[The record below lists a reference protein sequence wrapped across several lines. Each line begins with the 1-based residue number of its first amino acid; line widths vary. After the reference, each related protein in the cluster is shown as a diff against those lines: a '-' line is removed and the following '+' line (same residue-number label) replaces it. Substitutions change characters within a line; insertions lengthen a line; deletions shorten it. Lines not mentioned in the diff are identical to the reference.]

1 MRETAQQH
9 IMRIGKM
16 VDESRHKEEKQI
28 NEYSVKVSVRNN
40 LILQRMRQLGIPSQT
55 ELGNLSGLGQ
65 RIVNHFVNMK
75 RRPVDYWSGEWT
87 DDAFT
92 LSAALKVEPEDLW
105 TEKQRGMAL
114 ERNWREISMSE
125 DAVMQLAT
133 GQGTE
138 QIVQGVLDAEAIGKA
153 IQTLDERE
161 QKIITGRFFEDKS
174 LDDLADALGVSRERI
189 RQIEVRALKKLK
201 HPSIAKTFSEYKKKK
216 NEPRKFKFKPL
227 FWYYKDG
234 KQANDD

>member
-1 MRETAQQH
+1 M
-9 IMRIGKM
+9 
-16 VDESRHKEEKQI
+16 S
-28 NEYSVKVSVRNN
+28 EYSVKVSVRNN
-40 LILQRMRQLGIPSQT
+40 LIIQRMKQIGILSQT
-55 ELGNLSGLGQ
+55 ELGNISGLGQ

-87 DDAFT
+87 DEAFT
-92 LSAALKVEPEDLW
+92 LSAALQTEPEYLW

-138 QIVQGVLDAEAIGKA
+138 QIVQGVLDAEAVGRA

-161 QKIITGRFFEDKS
+161 QKVITGRFFEDKT
-174 LDDLADALGVSRERI
+174 LDDLGDVLGVSRERV
-189 RQIEVRALKKLK
+189 RQIENRALRKLK
-201 HPSIAKTFSEYKKKK
+201 QPSIAKTFSEYKKKK
-216 NEPRKFKFKPL
+216 DEPRKFKIKPL
-227 FWYYKDG
+227 FWYYKNG
-234 KQANDD
+234 S

>member
-1 MRETAQQH
+1 M
-9 IMRIGKM
+9 
-16 VDESRHKEEKQI
+16 

-40 LILQRMRQLGIPSQT
+40 LILQRMKQLGIPSQT
-55 ELGNLSGLGQ
+55 ELGNISGLGQ
-65 RIVNHFVNMK
+65 RVVNHFVNMK

-138 QIVQGVLDAEAIGKA
+138 QIVQGVLDAEAMGKA

-161 QKIITGRFFEDKS
+161 QKVITGRFFEDKT
-174 LDDLADALGVSRERI
+174 LDDLADTLKISRERI
-189 RQIEVRALKKLK
+189 RQIEARALRKLK
-201 HPSIAKTFSEYKKKK
+201 QPSIAKTFSEYKKKK
-216 NEPRKFKFKPL
+216 DEPRKFKFKPL

-234 KQANDD
+234 GKANDQ

>member
-1 MRETAQQH
+1 M
-9 IMRIGKM
+9 
-16 VDESRHKEEKQI
+16 

-40 LILQRMRQLGIPSQT
+40 LILQRMKQLGIPSQT
-55 ELGNLSGLGQ
+55 ELGNISGLGQ
-65 RIVNHFVNMK
+65 RVVNHFVNMK

-138 QIVQGVLDAEAIGKA
+138 QIVQGVLDAEAVGRA

-161 QKIITGRFFEDKS
+161 QKVITGRFFEDKT
-174 LDDLADALGVSRERI
+174 LHELADDLKISSGRI
-189 RQIEVRALKKLK
+189 RQIEVKALRKLK
-201 HPSIAKTFSEYKKKK
+201 QPSIAKTFSEYKKKK
-216 NEPRKFKFKPL
+216 DEPRKFKFKPL
-227 FWYYKDG
+227 FRYYKDG
-234 KQANDD
+234 AMIDG

>member
-1 MRETAQQH
+1 M
-9 IMRIGKM
+9 
-16 VDESRHKEEKQI
+16 

-40 LILQRMRQLGIPSQT
+40 LILQRMKQLGIPSQT
-55 ELGNLSGLGQ
+55 ALGNISGLGQ
-65 RIVNHFVNMK
+65 PIVNEYVNMK
-75 RRPVDYWSGEWT
+75 RRPIDRWTGEWNDT
-87 DDAFT
+87 AFT
-92 LSAALKVEPEDLW
+92 LSAALQTEPEDLW

-138 QIVQGVLDAEAIGKA
+138 QIVQGVLDAEAVGKA

-161 QKIITGRFFEDKS
+161 QKVITGRFFEDKT
-174 LDDLADALGVSRERI
+174 LDDLGDDLGISRERI
-189 RQIEVRALKKLK
+189 RQIEARALRKLK
-201 HPSIAKTFSEYKKKK
+201 QPSIAKTFSEYKKKK
-216 NEPRKFKFKPL
+216 DEPRKFKFKPL

-234 KQANDD
+234 SKANDD

>member
-1 MRETAQQH
+1 M
-9 IMRIGKM
+9 
-16 VDESRHKEEKQI
+16 

-40 LILQRMRQLGIPSQT
+40 LIIQRMKQIGILSQT
-55 ELGNLSGLGQ
+55 ELGNISGLGQ

-87 DDAFT
+87 DEAFT
-92 LSAALKVEPEDLW
+92 LSAALQTEPEYLW

-138 QIVQGVLDAEAIGKA
+138 QIVQGVLDAEAVGRA

-161 QKIITGRFFEDKS
+161 QKVITGRFFEDKT
-174 LDDLADALGVSRERI
+174 LDDLGDDLGISRERI
-189 RQIEVRALKKLK
+189 RQIEARALRKLK
-201 HPSIAKTFSEYKKKK
+201 QPSIAKTFSEYKKKK
-216 NEPRKFKFKPL
+216 DEPRKFRIKPL
-227 FWYYKDG
+227 YWYYKDG
-234 KQANDD
+234 SQENDD